1 MSGSSGAKRKRVTSA
16 EEFLEQQQVQ
26 TTKEV
31 EQSSTESVL
40 DESAYADIESN
51 TFYQIMFDESMEME
65 EKRDA
70 VAQALT
76 FTDDSEQAMQ
86 NLEEFNKF
94 KEYLQFQRKRMAEEI
109 ISLNNTETNGVLQ
122 QVINE
127 LNTGL
132 LNFEEIMGP
141 LVEGIE
147 AINTLSM
154 NGITIDVFNEI
165 MQDKE
170 KEAERQK
177 EQERL
182 EKEVEA
188 IRDKNRLLRVQ
199 NGQLA
204 NQKGFLGFGGTT
216 KAALAEIAANE
227 VTMQGNDDRLAE
239 MKTELETLRG
249 SSVGDSEFADFAA
262 EKEKLKEFLNLTSS
276 EHKERQEA
284 VVKAAQDFIGFA
296 DSNTGMILEHL
307 TRESGQ
313 MRNLGEANFT
323 IRNVYAV
330 LNDATNKAN
339 TVNEEHRS
347 GLKAATEGDDFIAQ
361 MKSEKQLTQLEDYI
375 ADLNQSSVDTTR
387 TFGEL
392 TASGHQIRTM
402 QETNEQSTM
411 RMRQMHSSG
420 VAGIAD
426 NLSTVLT
433 AVSAAALKE
442 SSTSA
447 EQTLRRMRTT
457 TLGISKNNAI
467 AAAMGGAELNQELEK
482 VFEDLQDY
490 GKIIGGTT
498 KIMRENLTETKKLR
512 EQIVQQGQDMQEAIK
527 ESIAVAADVVAEKPE
542 AANDSS
548 PDGATPRKK
557 KGAPSP
563 FKLGG

>member
-1 MSGSSGAKRKRVTSA
+1 MSTSSGAKKKRITSA
-16 EEFLEQQQVQ
+16 EEFLESQNVQ
-26 TTKEV
+26 TTKEASQV
-31 EQSSTESVL
+31 KQESVL
-40 DESAYADIESN
+40 DESAYESIESN

-70 VAQALT
+70 VASALT
-76 FTDDSEQAMQ
+76 FTDDNEQALQ

-132 LNFEEIMGP
+132 LNFEELMGP

-154 NGITIDVFNEI
+154 NGVTIDVFNEI

-170 KEAERQK
+170 KEEQRKAE
-177 EQERL
+177 EERL
-182 EKEVEA
+182 AKEVED
-188 IRDKNRLLRVQ
+188 IRNQNRMLRVK
-199 NGQLA
+199 NGQLT
-204 NQKGFLGFGGTT
+204 NEKSFFGFGGTT
-216 KAALAEIAANE
+216 KEALNQIASNE
-227 VTMQGNDDRLAE
+227 VTMAGNEDRLKDIAS
-239 MKTELETLRG
+239 KLEEVRNSG
-249 SSVGDSEFADFAA
+249 AASSEFAEFAA

-284 VVKAAQDFIGFA
+284 VVRAAQDFIGFA

-307 TRESGQ
+307 QKESGQ
-313 MRNLGEANFT
+313 MKNLGEANFT

-330 LNDATNKAN
+330 LNDATNRAN
-339 TVNEEHRS
+339 TANETTRS
-347 GLKAATEGDDFIAQ
+347 GLKEATAGDDYIAQ

-402 QETNEQSTM
+402 QDTNEQSTM

-447 EQTLRRMRTT
+447 QQTLNRMRQT

-482 VFEDLQDY
+482 VFADLQDY
-490 GKIIGGTT
+490 GKVIGGTT
-498 KIMRENLTETKKLR
+498 KIMRENLKETKKLR
-512 EQIVQQGQDMQEAIK
+512 EQIVQQGNEMQEAIK
-527 ESIAVAADVVAEKPE
+527 ESIGVSADVVAEKSP
-542 AANDSS
+542 ANDSS
-548 PDGATPRKK
+548 PESPKRKA
-557 KGAPSP
+557 APGP
-563 FKLGG
+563 FKLG

>member
-1 MSGSSGAKRKRVTSA
+1 
-16 EEFLEQQQVQ
+16 
-26 TTKEV
+26 
-31 EQSSTESVL
+31 
-40 DESAYADIESN
+40 
-51 TFYQIMFDESMEME
+51 
-65 EKRDA
+65 
-70 VAQALT
+70 
-76 FTDDSEQAMQ
+76 
-86 NLEEFNKF
+86 
-94 KEYLQFQRKRMAEEI
+94 MAEEI

-132 LNFEEIMGP
+132 LNFEELMGP

-154 NGITIDVFNEI
+154 NGVTIDVFNEI
-165 MQDKE
+165 MQDQE
-170 KEAERQK
+170 KEEQRKAE
-177 EQERL
+177 EERL
-182 EKEVEA
+182 AKEVES
-188 IRDKNRLLRVQ
+188 IRDKNRLLRVK
-199 NGQLA
+199 NGQLT
-204 NQKGFLGFGGTT
+204 NEKSWFGFGGTS
-216 KAALAEIAANE
+216 KEALNEIAANE
-227 VTMQGNDDRLAE
+227 VTMAGNDDRLAE
-239 MKTELETLRG
+239 IRTKLEEVRG
-249 SSVGDSEFADFAA
+249 AGAGSSEFAEFAA

-284 VVKAAQDFIGFA
+284 VVRSAQEFIGFA

-307 TRESGQ
+307 QKESGQ
-313 MRNLGEANFT
+313 MKNLGEANFT

-339 TVNEEHRS
+339 SANEVTRS
-347 GLKAATEGDDFIAQ
+347 GLKEATSGDDFIAQ

-375 ADLNQSSVDTTR
+375 ADLSQSSVDTTR

-402 QETNEQSTM
+402 QETNEQSTLS
-411 RMRQMHSSG
+411 MRQMHSSG

-447 EQTLRRMRTT
+447 QQTLNRMRTT

-490 GKIIGGTT
+490 GKVIGGTT
-498 KIMRENLTETKKLR
+498 KIMRENLKETKELR
-512 EQIVQQGQDMQEAIK
+512 EKIVQQGNEMQEAIK
-527 ESIAVAADVVAEKPE
+527 ESIAVSADVVAEKSP
-542 AANDSS
+542 ANDSS
-548 PDGATPRKK
+548 PNAPKK
-557 KGAPSP
+557 KAAPSP
-563 FKLGG
+563 FKL

>member
-1 MSGSSGAKRKRVTSA
+1 MSTSTGAKKKRIKSA
-16 EEFLEQQQVQ
+16 EEFLESQSVQ
-26 TTKEV
+26 TTKEA
-31 EQSSTESVL
+31 EKAQTTSVL
-40 DESAYADIESN
+40 DESKFESIEAN
-51 TFYQIMFDESMEME
+51 TFYQIMFDESVSPE

-70 VAQALT
+70 VVAALT
-76 FTDDSEQAMQ
+76 FAEDNEQAQ
-86 NLEEFNKF
+86 QSLEEFNKF
-94 KEYLQFQRKRMAEEI
+94 KEYLQFQRKRMAQEI
-109 ISLNNTETNGVLQ
+109 IALNNTETNGVLQ

-132 LNFEEIMGP
+132 LNFEELMGP

-147 AINTLSM
+147 AINTLSL
-154 NGITIDVFNEI
+154 NGVTIDVFNEI
-165 MQDKE
+165 IQDQE
-170 KEAERQK
+170 KEETRKAE
-177 EQERL
+177 EEHL
-182 EKEVEA
+182 AAEVNG
-188 IRDKNRLLRVQ
+188 IREKNRMLRVQ

-216 KAALAEIAANE
+216 KSALNEIAANE
-227 VTMQGNDDRLAE
+227 VTMAGNEERLSE
-239 MKTELETLRG
+239 IQTKLEDVRNSG
-249 SSVGDSEFADFAA
+249 ANSSEFAEFAA

-276 EHKERQEA
+276 EHKERQES

-296 DSNTGMILEHL
+296 DGNTGMILEHL
-307 TRESGQ
+307 QKESGQ
-313 MRNLGEANFT
+313 MKNLGEANFT
-323 IRNVYAV
+323 IRNVYAI
-330 LNDATNKAN
+330 LNDATNRAN
-339 TVNEEHRS
+339 SANEGTRA
-347 GLKAATEGDDFIAQ
+347 GLKTATEGDDYIAQ

-387 TFGEL
+387 TYGEL

-490 GKIIGGTT
+490 GKVIGGTT
-498 KIMRENLTETKKLR
+498 KIMRENLKETKKLR
-512 EQIVQQGQDMQEAIK
+512 EQIVEQGNQMQEAIK
-527 ESIAVAADVVAEKPE
+527 ESIGVAADVVAEKSP
-542 AANDSS
+542 AND
-548 PDGATPRKK
+548 R
-557 KGAPSP
+557 APNAPKNKASGP
-563 FKLGG
+563 FKLG